1 PYFHIVDTQGNQLP
15 YISEQDEIYANDNEV
30 RILKLVNAEADYKSQ
45 SLQLPSAPILLE
57 NQEKGDYTIH
67 LRPEIT
73 LPNISFNV
81 TSADLGKRKVFGDL
95 RFRQAMSVAMN
106 REEINEV
113 AFFGQGTPKQY
124 IGFSPT
130 PGFVNKKWESHMI
143 QYDPGMANRLLDEI
157 GMNDTDGDGFRE
169 LPNGKKLVINMQ
181 FS

>member
-1 PYFHIVDTQGNQLP
+1 MP

-57 NQEKGDYTIH
+57 NQKKGDYTIQ

-95 RFRQAMSVAMN
+95 RFRQAMSVAIN
-106 REEINEV
+106 RDEINEV
-113 AFFGQGTPKQY
+113 AFLRSRNPQAVHRF
-124 IGFSPT
+124 F
-130 PGFVNKKWESHMI
+130 
-143 QYDPGMANRLLDEI
+143 
-157 GMNDTDGDGFRE
+157 TDSCFRE
-169 LPNGKKLVINMQ
+169 QEVGKPHDPV
-181 FS
+181 